1 MSIDPT
7 SDKTEIKEFKVK
19 GKVAASDNNLPLQGV
34 NVSIN
39 TTQGDFKTK
48 TTEDG
53 SYNLT
58 FKLQIVPKIEDVF
71 VPWRFNEEEEFK
83 EGRLIKFNNIKP
95 RREGNQTIAGFE
107 IEYIL
112 PLTGEMIKVVEE
124 LPTPLTTPS
133 AIAAVS
139 RKAKEKAE

>member
-1 MSIDPT
+1 MSIEPT

-58 FKLQIVPKIEDVF
+58 FKAEVIPKL
-71 VPWRFNEEEEFK
+71 K
-83 EGRLIKFNNIKP
+83 
-95 RREGNQTIAGFE
+95 
-107 IEYIL
+107 
-112 PLTGEMIKVVEE
+112 
-124 LPTPLTTPS
+124 
-133 AIAAVS
+133 
-139 RKAKEKAE
+139 